1 MIMLVLVHTV
11 PGVILLFF
19 FDDRILNM
27 VHAAY
32 LNAMLAAFFTFSI
45 RLFQRYKQANV
56 SFGVGG
62 V

>member
-1 MIMLVLVHTV
+1 
-11 PGVILLFF
+11 
-19 FDDRILNM
+19 M

-56 SFGVGG
+56 SFGEEGRAREGG
-62 V
+62 GEESGRWRCEEVQWGGEKP